1 MTTLRTV
8 SPVSTVASAENEVLY
23 QMVKRAE
30 INPMEV
36 EDLARTAIEVTVLWN
51 RTALHVAHL
60 DDNHGFALTS
70 VAPSLPSPARPMLP
84 ALGLGGAAMLGGA
97 LAASL
102 GVASLGALATV
113 VGVGL
118 GVRRHQQNEAVLQDG
133 GRFVVD
139 AEMLGADEL
148 PVVVREGAGAR
159 FVFAAGATG
168 EVEIDGERRSLAELT
183 AQGLARSSSVLEGAF
198 EVAMVPGGRYRMEL
212 SGLTIVA
219 KAVRAG
225 RKTLAATG
233 SNRALRGATL
243 GAMAAVAA
251 MLGAM
256 HFAAH
261 DDGGMLSEGDR
272 DDRLAELRNF
282 LARHAEQ
289 VEAPTPREGAA
300 TADRGGQDGAAH
312 AGPAGAMGRP
322 NTAPTNR
329 RYVIRR
335 TGEPAHL
342 TNQTAQQQVSN
353 RGVFAALGGAT
364 AMAAHGGSGIVDPFG
379 QMTEAGDADE
389 SHHGNLTGDLA
400 GDSGGFA
407 GLDGAGPGWGG
418 GGHGEQSIGTGRLN
432 TLGRSAGCEE
442 GEDCRYGQTRGTI
455 HGNGRATHA
464 PPRIV
469 TQVPTVVGIPADV
482 IRRVVL
488 RNLGQVNRCYEQGLA
503 SNPGLAGRVA
513 VRFVIS
519 SNGSVITAAPTSDT
533 LGMPS
538 VSACIAGAVQRWN
551 FPVPP
556 DSGAITVTY
565 PFSLIPA
572 DG

>member
-1 MTTLRTV
+1 MTTPRTV
-8 SPVSTVASAENEVLY
+8 SPAPTVATSENEVLY
-23 QMVKRAE
+23 QLVKRAE

-36 EDLARTAIEVTVLWN
+36 EDVARTAVEVTVLWN

-60 DDNHGFALTS
+60 DDDHGFALTS
-70 VAPSLPSPARPMLP
+70 VAPSLPSPAKPMLP

-118 GVRRHQQNEAVLQDG
+118 GVRRHQQNEAVRQDG

-139 AEMLGADEL
+139 AEMLGAEEL
-148 PVVVREGAGAR
+148 PVVMREGASAR
-159 FVFAAGATG
+159 FVFAAGASG
-168 EVEIDGERRSLAELT
+168 EVEIDGEKRSLAELT
-183 AQGLARSSSVLEGAF
+183 AQGLARPSSVLEGAF

-225 RKTLAATG
+225 RRTVGPTG
-233 SNRALRGATL
+233 RDRALRGASL
-243 GAMAAVAA
+243 GAAAAVAA
-251 MLGAM
+251 LLGVM
-256 HFAAH
+256 RFAAH
-261 DDGGMLSEGDR
+261 DEAGMLSEGDR
-272 DDRLAELRNF
+272 DDRMAELRDF
-282 LARHAEQ
+282 LSRHSEQ
-289 VEAPTPREGAA
+289 PEAPTPHEGAA
-300 TADRGGQDGAAH
+300 VNDRGGQDGAAH

-322 NTAPTNR
+322 DTAPTHR
-329 RYVIRR
+329 RYEIRR
-335 TGEPAHL
+335 NGEPAHL
-342 TNQTAQQQVSN
+342 TNRTAQEQVSN

-364 AMAAHGGSGIVDPFG
+364 AMTSNGASGIVSPFG
-379 QMTEAGDADE
+379 LMTEAGDADE
-389 SHHGNLTGDLA
+389 SHQGNLTGDLA

-407 GLDGAGPGWGG
+407 GLDSAGPGWGG
-418 GGHGEQSIGTGRLN
+418 GGQHEQAIGTGHLN
-432 TLGRSAGCEE
+432 TLGRSAGCAE
-442 GEDCRYGQTRGTI
+442 GEDCRYGQTRGTLR
-455 HGNGRATHA
+455 GNNRATHA
-464 PPRIV
+464 PPHIG
-469 TQVPTVVGIPADV
+469 TLVPTVVGIPADV

-488 RNLGQVNRCYEQGLA
+488 RNIGQINRCYEQGLA
-503 SNPGLAGRVA
+503 TNPGLAGRVA
-513 VRFVIS
+513 VRFVIGS
-519 SNGSVITAAPTSDT
+519 SGSVITSAPTSDT

-538 VSACIAGAVQRWN
+538 VSACIAGAVQRWS
-551 FPVPP
+551 FPVPA